1 MADKD
6 KALKIIFSNDVDVAH
21 LSISD
26 TVDEYN
32 SEMDRSYRYLTQ
44 DEFNLLKEVSIYL
57 RRKV

>member
-6 KALKIIFSNDVDVAH
+6 KALKIIFSKDVDVAH

-26 TVDEYN
+26 TVEEYN
-32 SEMDRSYRYLTQ
+32 SELDWSYRYLTK

>member
-6 KALKIIFSNDVDVAH
+6 KALKIIFSKDVDVAQ

-32 SEMDRSYRYLTQ
+32 SEMNWSYRYLTK
-44 DEFNLLKEVSIYL
+44 DEFNLLKELSKKY
-57 RRKV
+57 